1 MDDMKPRNEI
11 YDALRRVGEQ
21 RDELLGQRPT
31 LSLQREAI
39 LTGFLAREFLVEAE
53 LCQASTKRDQLLKL
67 GPPEIPALVEA
78 ILHWQLDALQPA
90 AIDRAPQKLDGLK
103 PSSLSMQQLR
113 ADGNRMSNLG
123 ERLSLWLTFF
133 RLRLSIVLTGC
144 AVMVAVLLWLG
155 SWGASSRRDATLPD
169 APRVEEVNFVSGT
182 ELFTRKVSIG
192 PFNLDTNQP
201 ASLQAFLLTNRDVHF
216 GDGIDATLGLRL
228 DLPVRAIFMEDSL
241 ARTP

>member
-1 MDDMKPRNEI
+1 MDDMKARSEI
-11 YDALRRVGEQ
+11 YDALRQVGKQ
-21 RDELLGQRPT
+21 RDKLLGQRPT
-31 LSLQREAI
+31 LSLQRETV
-39 LTGFLAREFLVEAE
+39 LTGFLAREFPVEAE
-53 LCQASTKRDQLLKL
+53 LCQAIAKRDQLLKL
-67 GPPEIPALVEA
+67 GSPEIPALVES

-103 PSSLSMQQLR
+103 PLSLSLQQLR
-113 ADGNRMSNLG
+113 AGGDRMSNLG
-123 ERLSLWLTFF
+123 GRLSLWLTFF
-133 RLRLSIVLTGC
+133 RLRLGIVLTGC
-144 AVMVAVLLWLG
+144 AVMVAVILWLG
-155 SWGASSRRDATLPD
+155 SWGAPPRGNATLPA
-169 APRVEEVNFVSGT
+169 APRVEEVNVVSGT

-228 DLPVRAIFMEDSL
+228 DLPVRAIFIEDSF

>member
-1 MDDMKPRNEI
+1 MDDMKPRSEI
-11 YDALRRVGEQ
+11 YDALRQVGKR

-31 LSLQREAI
+31 LSFQREAI
-39 LTGFLAREFLVEAE
+39 LTGFLAREFLVETE
-53 LCQASTKRDQLLKL
+53 LCHASAKRDQLLKL
-67 GPPEIPALVEA
+67 GSPEIPALVES
-78 ILHWQLDALQPA
+78 ILHGQLDALQPA
-90 AIDRAPQKLDGLK
+90 AMDRAPQKLDGLK
-103 PSSLSMQQLR
+103 PSSLSMPQLR
-113 ADGNRMSNLG
+113 AGGDRMSNVG
-123 ERLSLWLTFF
+123 ERLSLWPTFF
-133 RLRLSIVLTGC
+133 RLRLGIVLTGC
-144 AVMVAVLLWLG
+144 AVMVAALLWLG
-155 SWGASSRRDATLPD
+155 NWGASSRRNATLPD
-169 APRVEEVNFVSGT
+169 APRVEEVNVVSGT

>member
-1 MDDMKPRNEI
+1 MDDMKPRSEI
-11 YDALRRVGEQ
+11 YDALRQVGKQ
-21 RDELLGQRPT
+21 RDKLLGQRPT
-31 LSLQREAI
+31 LSLQREAV
-39 LTGFLAREFLVEAE
+39 LTGFLARQFPVETE
-53 LCQASTKRDQLLKL
+53 LCQAIAKRDQLLKL
-67 GPPEIPALVEA
+67 SPPEIPALVES

-113 ADGNRMSNLG
+113 AGGDRMSNLG
-123 ERLSLWLTFF
+123 GRLSLWLTFF
-133 RLRLSIVLTGC
+133 RLRLGIVLTGC
-144 AVMVAVLLWLG
+144 AVIVAVLPWLG
-155 SWGASSRRDATLPD
+155 SWGPSPHGNATLPD
-169 APRVEEVNFVSGT
+169 APRAEEVNVVSGR

-228 DLPVRAIFMEDSL
+228 DLPVRAIFKEDSF